1 MQTAPTANTR
11 RNVMFARIRL
21 FTISAALM
29 APLYL
34 PAIAEAG
41 RMSG

>member
-1 MQTAPTANTR
+1 
-11 RNVMFARIRL
+11 MFNRIKL
-21 FTISAALM
+21 FAISLALM

-41 RMSG
+41 RMNPS